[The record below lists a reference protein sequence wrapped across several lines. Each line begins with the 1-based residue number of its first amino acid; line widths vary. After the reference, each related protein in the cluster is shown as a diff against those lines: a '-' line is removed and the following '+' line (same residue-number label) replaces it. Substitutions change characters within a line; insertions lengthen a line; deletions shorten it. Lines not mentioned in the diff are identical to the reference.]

1 MFERLL
7 SQVAKVI
14 RQSMDMETISR
25 RDGVLQRLDPRFV
38 FIFLMSLVIVSV
50 VLKNPLSM
58 FLMVVLSL
66 ILAVLS
72 KVPLGWYLKRVWLVV
87 PLFSVIVLI
96 PSMTN
101 LVTRG
106 EAIGPSLQVLG
117 STIYFTREGLAYA
130 VTFTLRVGAAVSLSI
145 LMVSTIGWSRLMA
158 ALGQLRFP
166 PSFVIILDMTYRY
179 IHLLLDTVANMFMAR
194 KSRMVS
200 RPSKQQI
207 RENRRLFGHQSLQ
220 QIVQDERERV
230 SGDDLPRIYGQAPHH
245 VRPEV
250 QPGRCRVLRGG
261 DRICGPGAGFRSHRV
276 FRGASQHLR
285 LPWGLDLMTEPIVS
299 LKHVS
304 YRYPDGNTAID
315 GLDLDI
321 MQGEAVAIV
330 GPNGA
335 GKSTLLQIIAGLI
348 PVSEGQ
354 LSVTGRDIDR
364 RSVDRPNDLEWL
376 RRKLGIIFQDSDV
389 ALFNSTVWNDVVFGP
404 LHMGLPVE
412 EVKARGNRALER
424 LGISHLRDRAPYRL
438 SGGEKRKVSIASV
451 LSIEPD
457 ILLFDEP
464 TSDLD
469 PRSRRLV
476 VDLLKGMTAEG
487 RTVIV
492 ATHDVNAV
500 PDFATRIVVLNK
512 HVLATGNV
520 RTILSNE
527 SMLND
532 ADLDVPEISR
542 LFKVLASIGYMTE
555 ELPFSLDEA
564 VEQIRKRSEKVHV
577 HSATLDRP
585 E

>member
-1 MFERLL
+1 
-7 SQVAKVI
+7 
-14 RQSMDMETISR
+14 
-25 RDGVLQRLDPRFV
+25 
-38 FIFLMSLVIVSV
+38 
-50 VLKNPLSM
+50 
-58 FLMVVLSL
+58 
-66 ILAVLS
+66 
-72 KVPLGWYLKRVWLVV
+72 
-87 PLFSVIVLI
+87 
-96 PSMTN
+96 
-101 LVTRG
+101 
-106 EAIGPSLQVLG
+106 
-117 STIYFTREGLAYA
+117 
-130 VTFTLRVGAAVSLSI
+130 
-145 LMVSTIGWSRLMA
+145 
-158 ALGQLRFP
+158 
-166 PSFVIILDMTYRY
+166 
-179 IHLLLDTVANMFMAR
+179 
-194 KSRMVS
+194 
-200 RPSKQQI
+200 
-207 RENRRLFGHQSLQ
+207 
-220 QIVQDERERV
+220 
-230 SGDDLPRIYGQAPHH
+230 
-245 VRPEV
+245 
-250 QPGRCRVLRGG
+250 
-261 DRICGPGAGFRSHRV
+261 
-276 FRGASQHLR
+276 
-285 LPWGLDLMTEPIVS
+285 MTEPIVS

-321 MQGEAVAIV
+321 LRGEAVAIV

-354 LSVTGRDIDR
+354 LIVTGKEIDR
-364 RSVDRPNDLEWL
+364 KSVDRPNDLEWL

-451 LSIEPD
+451 LSIEPE

-476 VDLLKGMTAEG
+476 VDLLKSMTAEG
-487 RTVIV
+487 KTVIV

-512 HVLATGNV
+512 RVLASGNV
-520 RTILSNE
+520 RSILSNE

-542 LFKVLASIGYMTE
+542 LFKVLASIGYTTE

-564 VEQIRKRSEKVHV
+564 VEQIRRRSEKVHI
-577 HSATLDRP
+577 HPSNP
-585 E
+585 EGSE

>member
-1 MFERLL
+1 
-7 SQVAKVI
+7 
-14 RQSMDMETISR
+14 
-25 RDGVLQRLDPRFV
+25 
-38 FIFLMSLVIVSV
+38 
-50 VLKNPLSM
+50 
-58 FLMVVLSL
+58 
-66 ILAVLS
+66 
-72 KVPLGWYLKRVWLVV
+72 
-87 PLFSVIVLI
+87 
-96 PSMTN
+96 
-101 LVTRG
+101 
-106 EAIGPSLQVLG
+106 
-117 STIYFTREGLAYA
+117 
-130 VTFTLRVGAAVSLSI
+130 
-145 LMVSTIGWSRLMA
+145 MA
-158 ALGQLRFP
+158 
-166 PSFVIILDMTYRY
+166 
-179 IHLLLDTVANMFMAR
+179 
-194 KSRMVS
+194 
-200 RPSKQQI
+200 
-207 RENRRLFGHQSLQ
+207 
-220 QIVQDERERV
+220 
-230 SGDDLPRIYGQAPHH
+230 
-245 VRPEV
+245 
-250 QPGRCRVLRGG
+250 
-261 DRICGPGAGFRSHRV
+261 
-276 FRGASQHLR
+276 
-285 LPWGLDLMTEPIVS
+285 EPIVS

-321 MQGEAVAIV
+321 MPGEAVAIV

-348 PVSEGQ
+348 PVSEGH
-354 LSVTGRDIDR
+354 LSVTGMDIDR
-364 RSVDRPNDLEWL
+364 KAVDRPNDLEWL

-412 EVKARGNRALER
+412 EVKVRGNRALER

-451 LSIEPD
+451 LSIEPE

-476 VDLLKGMTAEG
+476 VDLLKSMTAEG

-500 PDFATRIVVLNK
+500 PDFATRIVVLNRR
-512 HVLATGNV
+512 VLASGDV

-542 LFKVLASIGYMTE
+542 LFKVLASIGYTTE

-564 VEQIRKRSEKVHV
+564 VEQIRRRSEKVHV
-577 HSATLDRP
+577 HSANVDRS

>member
-1 MFERLL
+1 
-7 SQVAKVI
+7 
-14 RQSMDMETISR
+14 
-25 RDGVLQRLDPRFV
+25 
-38 FIFLMSLVIVSV
+38 
-50 VLKNPLSM
+50 
-58 FLMVVLSL
+58 
-66 ILAVLS
+66 
-72 KVPLGWYLKRVWLVV
+72 
-87 PLFSVIVLI
+87 
-96 PSMTN
+96 MT
-101 LVTRG
+101 G
-106 EAIGPSLQVLG
+106 
-117 STIYFTREGLAYA
+117 
-130 VTFTLRVGAAVSLSI
+130 
-145 LMVSTIGWSRLMA
+145 
-158 ALGQLRFP
+158 
-166 PSFVIILDMTYRY
+166 
-179 IHLLLDTVANMFMAR
+179 
-194 KSRMVS
+194 
-200 RPSKQQI
+200 
-207 RENRRLFGHQSLQ
+207 
-220 QIVQDERERV
+220 
-230 SGDDLPRIYGQAPHH
+230 
-245 VRPEV
+245 
-250 QPGRCRVLRGG
+250 
-261 DRICGPGAGFRSHRV
+261 
-276 FRGASQHLR
+276 
-285 LPWGLDLMTEPIVS
+285 PIVS

>member
-1 MFERLL
+1 
-7 SQVAKVI
+7 
-14 RQSMDMETISR
+14 
-25 RDGVLQRLDPRFV
+25 
-38 FIFLMSLVIVSV
+38 
-50 VLKNPLSM
+50 
-58 FLMVVLSL
+58 
-66 ILAVLS
+66 
-72 KVPLGWYLKRVWLVV
+72 
-87 PLFSVIVLI
+87 
-96 PSMTN
+96 
-101 LVTRG
+101 
-106 EAIGPSLQVLG
+106 
-117 STIYFTREGLAYA
+117 
-130 VTFTLRVGAAVSLSI
+130 
-145 LMVSTIGWSRLMA
+145 
-158 ALGQLRFP
+158 
-166 PSFVIILDMTYRY
+166 
-179 IHLLLDTVANMFMAR
+179 
-194 KSRMVS
+194 
-200 RPSKQQI
+200 
-207 RENRRLFGHQSLQ
+207 
-220 QIVQDERERV
+220 
-230 SGDDLPRIYGQAPHH
+230 
-245 VRPEV
+245 
-250 QPGRCRVLRGG
+250 
-261 DRICGPGAGFRSHRV
+261 
-276 FRGASQHLR
+276 
-285 LPWGLDLMTEPIVS
+285 MTEPIVS

-348 PVSEGQ
+348 PVSDGR
-354 LSVTGRDIDR
+354 LIITGREIDR
-364 RSVDRPNDLEWL
+364 RSVERPNDLEWL

-512 HVLATGNV
+512 RVLATGNV

-542 LFKVLASIGYMTE
+542 LFKVLASIGYTTE

-577 HSATLDRP
+577 HSANVDRS

>member
-1 MFERLL
+1 
-7 SQVAKVI
+7 
-14 RQSMDMETISR
+14 
-25 RDGVLQRLDPRFV
+25 
-38 FIFLMSLVIVSV
+38 
-50 VLKNPLSM
+50 
-58 FLMVVLSL
+58 
-66 ILAVLS
+66 
-72 KVPLGWYLKRVWLVV
+72 
-87 PLFSVIVLI
+87 
-96 PSMTN
+96 
-101 LVTRG
+101 
-106 EAIGPSLQVLG
+106 
-117 STIYFTREGLAYA
+117 
-130 VTFTLRVGAAVSLSI
+130 
-145 LMVSTIGWSRLMA
+145 
-158 ALGQLRFP
+158 
-166 PSFVIILDMTYRY
+166 
-179 IHLLLDTVANMFMAR
+179 
-194 KSRMVS
+194 
-200 RPSKQQI
+200 
-207 RENRRLFGHQSLQ
+207 
-220 QIVQDERERV
+220 
-230 SGDDLPRIYGQAPHH
+230 
-245 VRPEV
+245 
-250 QPGRCRVLRGG
+250 
-261 DRICGPGAGFRSHRV
+261 
-276 FRGASQHLR
+276 
-285 LPWGLDLMTEPIVS
+285 MTEPIVS

-354 LSVTGRDIDR
+354 LSVTGKDIDW

-376 RRKLGIIFQDSDV
+376 RRRLGIIFQDSDV

-451 LSIEPD
+451 LSIEPE

-476 VDLLKGMTAEG
+476 VDLLKSMTAEG

-512 HVLATGNV
+512 RVLATGNV

-542 LFKVLASIGYMTE
+542 LFKVLASIGYTTE

-577 HSATLDRP
+577 HSAAIDRP

>member
-1 MFERLL
+1 
-7 SQVAKVI
+7 
-14 RQSMDMETISR
+14 
-25 RDGVLQRLDPRFV
+25 
-38 FIFLMSLVIVSV
+38 
-50 VLKNPLSM
+50 
-58 FLMVVLSL
+58 
-66 ILAVLS
+66 
-72 KVPLGWYLKRVWLVV
+72 
-87 PLFSVIVLI
+87 
-96 PSMTN
+96 
-101 LVTRG
+101 
-106 EAIGPSLQVLG
+106 
-117 STIYFTREGLAYA
+117 
-130 VTFTLRVGAAVSLSI
+130 
-145 LMVSTIGWSRLMA
+145 
-158 ALGQLRFP
+158 
-166 PSFVIILDMTYRY
+166 
-179 IHLLLDTVANMFMAR
+179 
-194 KSRMVS
+194 
-200 RPSKQQI
+200 
-207 RENRRLFGHQSLQ
+207 
-220 QIVQDERERV
+220 
-230 SGDDLPRIYGQAPHH
+230 
-245 VRPEV
+245 
-250 QPGRCRVLRGG
+250 
-261 DRICGPGAGFRSHRV
+261 
-276 FRGASQHLR
+276 
-285 LPWGLDLMTEPIVS
+285 MTEPIVS

-404 LHMGLPVE
+404 LHMGLSVE

-577 HSATLDRP
+577 HSAALDRP

>member
-1 MFERLL
+1 
-7 SQVAKVI
+7 
-14 RQSMDMETISR
+14 
-25 RDGVLQRLDPRFV
+25 
-38 FIFLMSLVIVSV
+38 
-50 VLKNPLSM
+50 
-58 FLMVVLSL
+58 
-66 ILAVLS
+66 
-72 KVPLGWYLKRVWLVV
+72 
-87 PLFSVIVLI
+87 
-96 PSMTN
+96 
-101 LVTRG
+101 
-106 EAIGPSLQVLG
+106 
-117 STIYFTREGLAYA
+117 
-130 VTFTLRVGAAVSLSI
+130 
-145 LMVSTIGWSRLMA
+145 
-158 ALGQLRFP
+158 
-166 PSFVIILDMTYRY
+166 
-179 IHLLLDTVANMFMAR
+179 
-194 KSRMVS
+194 
-200 RPSKQQI
+200 
-207 RENRRLFGHQSLQ
+207 
-220 QIVQDERERV
+220 
-230 SGDDLPRIYGQAPHH
+230 
-245 VRPEV
+245 
-250 QPGRCRVLRGG
+250 
-261 DRICGPGAGFRSHRV
+261 
-276 FRGASQHLR
+276 
-285 LPWGLDLMTEPIVS
+285 MTEPIVS

-404 LHMGLPVE
+404 LHMGLSVE

>member
-1 MFERLL
+1 
-7 SQVAKVI
+7 
-14 RQSMDMETISR
+14 
-25 RDGVLQRLDPRFV
+25 
-38 FIFLMSLVIVSV
+38 
-50 VLKNPLSM
+50 
-58 FLMVVLSL
+58 
-66 ILAVLS
+66 
-72 KVPLGWYLKRVWLVV
+72 
-87 PLFSVIVLI
+87 
-96 PSMTN
+96 
-101 LVTRG
+101 
-106 EAIGPSLQVLG
+106 
-117 STIYFTREGLAYA
+117 
-130 VTFTLRVGAAVSLSI
+130 
-145 LMVSTIGWSRLMA
+145 
-158 ALGQLRFP
+158 
-166 PSFVIILDMTYRY
+166 
-179 IHLLLDTVANMFMAR
+179 
-194 KSRMVS
+194 
-200 RPSKQQI
+200 
-207 RENRRLFGHQSLQ
+207 
-220 QIVQDERERV
+220 
-230 SGDDLPRIYGQAPHH
+230 
-245 VRPEV
+245 
-250 QPGRCRVLRGG
+250 
-261 DRICGPGAGFRSHRV
+261 
-276 FRGASQHLR
+276 
-285 LPWGLDLMTEPIVS
+285 MTEPIVS

-354 LSVTGRDIDR
+354 LSVTGKDIDR

-376 RRKLGIIFQDSDV
+376 RRRLGIIFQDSDV

-424 LGISHLRDRAPYRL
+424 LGISRLRDRAPYRL

-476 VDLLKGMTAEG
+476 VDLLKVMTAEG

-512 HVLATGNV
+512 RVLATGNV

-542 LFKVLASIGYMTE
+542 LFKVLASIGYTTE

-577 HSATLDRP
+577 HSAAPDRP